1 METKE
6 IKKENKGFEF
16 NIGDIISNKH
26 GTFTFKV
33 IGYDGDT
40 SYQLHSNSTA
50 INRLPKAFVESN
62 FKKDILATMRE
73 NSITKI
79 TNT

>member
-6 IKKENKGFEF
+6 IKKQNKEFEF
-16 NIGDIISNKH
+16 NIGDIISNKL

-40 SYQLHSNSTA
+40 SYQVYSNSTA
-50 INRLPKAFVESN
+50 INRLPKSFVESN

-73 NSITKI
+73 REKNNK
-79 TNT
+79 